1 MLTLAKLPHV
11 AIKITGACTLSLEA
25 FPYNDIWDPVC
36 RMIDAFGID
45 RCLWGTD
52 WTRAVKFLNYAQGVD
67 AFRVTDRIS
76 DSDKAKLMGG
86 TARVFTAGRRGRP
99 VGRRLV
105 VRNPG
110 GDAVILPRRKLL
122 HSAAA
127 VAALPLLSRIAI
139 ADDAYPSRPVHL
151 IVGFTPGAAADVV
164 GRVFSQAAGPILGQQ
179 VVVENKPGAGSSIA
193 AEYAAHSAKDGYTV
207 FLGTLSIIT
216 NQIINPNAA
225 LDLTRDFE
233 PVALIQDAPII
244 LVVNPA
250 RNIHSVKELVAL
262 CKAHPDRALDL
273 NVIGSMPHFAS
284 ELFAQA
290 AGVKLTQVPYQGSP
304 QAVED
309 VVADRTLMTFSP
321 VSTVVGLIAAGK
333 LLALATTTGKRA
345 GALRT
350 CRPWRKPDCL
360 PSTPAS
366 GWPVR
371 AGRHAAPD
379 RRQACR
385 RGAKGHAYA
394 VGHGSA
400 EQAGR
405 RSARCRPR
413 CVQNLHEERNRP
425 LDESRADCGHGQKL
439 G

>member
-1 MLTLAKLPHV
+1 M
-11 AIKITGACTLSLEA
+11 
-25 FPYNDIWDPVC
+25 
-36 RMIDAFGID
+36 
-45 RCLWGTD
+45 
-52 WTRAVKFLNYAQGVD
+52 
-67 AFRVTDRIS
+67 
-76 DSDKAKLMGG
+76 
-86 TARVFTAGRRGRP
+86 
-99 VGRRLV
+99 
-105 VRNPG
+105 
-110 GDAVILPRRKLL
+110 ILPRRKLL

-262 CKAHPDRALDL
+262 CKAHPDRALDS

-345 GALRT
+345 GALPDVPT
-350 CRPWRKPDCL
+350 MAEAGLPAVNTSLWFGLFVPAGTPRPIVDKL
-360 PSTPAS
+360 AAAAQKAMHTPSAM
-366 GWPVR
+366 
-371 AGRHAAPD
+371 AALSKQGD
-379 RRQACR
+379 D
-385 RGAKGHAYA
+385 
-394 VGHGSA
+394 
-400 EQAGR
+400 
-405 RSARCRPR
+405 
-413 CVQNLHEERNRP
+413 P
-425 LDESRADCGHGQKL
+425 LDAGPDAFKTFMKSEIARWTKVAQIAGMVKS
-439 G
+439 